1 MFTHY
6 ILCLLRADALSIAE
20 TIAYSFLK
28 NIHSPS
34 LYTLISIDPDAP
46 SRWNQVAGPW
56 RHAVIEGLLPRSS
69 AELAVTGADHDP
81 FKAVKMTREK
91 VITPWLGPAP
101 PVATGDHRYM
111 FLLYRETKVM
121 KPMEEQSTVRI
132 ILQTLCSQTHS
143 FITTN

>member
-1 MFTHY
+1 MRY

-20 TIAYSFLK
+20 TIAHLFLK

-46 SRWNQVAGPW
+46 SRWNQVASPW

-69 AELAVTGADHDP
+69 AELAVTGAEHDP
-81 FKAVKMTREK
+81 FKAVQMTREN

-121 KPMEEQSTVRI
+121 KPIEEQSTVST
-132 ILQTLCSQTHS
+132 ILQNLCSEMHS
-143 FITTN
+143 FITTNY